1 MSGPRLDDQRPSL
14 DLSPDEVAAWLQDH
28 PDFIGTHTELLLRVE
43 APSRFGSDRDAKVLD
58 LQQRV
63 IQRLKAETER
73 QARVGRALLEAGSN
87 NLDAQTRCHQAV
99 LTLLEAR
106 GFDDFLGRLRGP
118 AAESLGVIAV
128 AIGVEA
134 PEGRRPPEPLTTV
147 AALHPGSVDR
157 LIGRD
162 RKVRLRS
169 HLDRSTQAT
178 APGPFGARARE
189 VKSDA
194 LVRLSLG
201 RNSAPAL
208 LAFGAALPSSFEA
221 DQGTDLLLFLAGV
234 VERMI
239 VQWLDLPPS

>member
-1 MSGPRLDDQRPSL
+1 
-14 DLSPDEVAAWLQDH
+14 
-28 PDFIGTHTELLLRVE
+28 
-43 APSRFGSDRDAKVLD
+43 
-58 LQQRV
+58 
-63 IQRLKAETER
+63 
-73 QARVGRALLEAGSN
+73 
-87 NLDAQTRCHQAV
+87 V

-106 GFDDFLGRLRGP
+106 GFDDFLARLRGP
-118 AAESLGVIAV
+118 AAEHLGVMAV

-134 PEGRRPPEPLTTV
+134 PEGRRPPAPLTTV

-169 HLDRSTQAT
+169 HLDRTQAM

-201 RNSAPAL
+201 RAGAPAL
-208 LAFGAALPSSFEA
+208 LALGAALPSSFEA

>member
-1 MSGPRLDDQRPSL
+1 MSGSRLDELRNGS
-14 DLSPDEVAAWLQDH
+14 DLSPDAVAAWLEDH
-28 PDFIGTHTELLLRVE
+28 PDFIGTHTDLLLQVQT
-43 APSRFGSDRDAKVLD
+43 PSRFESDRDAKVLD
-58 LQQRV
+58 LQQRI

-87 NLDAQTRCHQAV
+87 NMDAQTRCHRAV
-99 LTLLEAR
+99 LCLLEAR
-106 GFDDFLGRLRGP
+106 GFDDFLARLRGP
-118 AAESLGVIAV
+118 AADHLGVIAI

-134 PEGRRPPEPLTTV
+134 PEGRRPPAALSTV

-169 HLDRSTQAT
+169 DLDRGNGVP
-178 APGPFGARARE
+178 PGPFGARSRE

-194 LVRLSLG
+194 LVRLALG
-201 RNSAPAL
+201 RGSAPAL
-208 LAFGAALPSSFEA
+208 LALGAASPATFEA
-221 DQGTDLLLFLAGV
+221 DQGTELLVFLAGI

-239 VQWLDLPPS
+239 SQWLDLPTA

>member
-1 MSGPRLDDQRPSL
+1 MSGPRLDDQRPSA

-28 PDFIGTHTELLLRVE
+28 PDFIGAHTELLLRVE
-43 APSRFGSDRDAKVLD
+43 TPSRFGADRDAKVLD
-58 LQQRV
+58 LQQRM

-73 QARVGRALLEAGSN
+73 QARVGRALLEAGTN
-87 NLDAQTRCHQAV
+87 NLDAQARCHQAI

-106 GFDDFLGRLRGP
+106 GFDDFLARLRGP
-118 AAESLGVIAV
+118 AAEHLGVIAV

-134 PEGRRPPEPLTTV
+134 PEGRRPPAPLTTV

-169 HLDRSTQAT
+169 HFDRGQAK

-201 RNSAPAL
+201 RAAAPAL
-208 LAFGAALPSSFEA
+208 LALGAASPSSFEA

-239 VQWLDLPPS
+239 VQWLDLPPA